1 MSIKIKN
8 ESIIRAYVSEVLIE
22 ELGRDYKGSL
32 GAHGISY
39 DSMPGIDTEIFHNT
53 LKDIYQAKV
62 TIKDYPE
69 LSTNL
74 RSFHSREDAQMF
86 LRTHVDK
93 AHRIIMNKI

>member
-1 MSIKIKN
+1 M
-8 ESIIRAYVSEVLIE
+8 E

-39 DSMPGIDTEIFHNT
+39 DSIPGIDTEIFYNT
-53 LKDIYQAKV
+53 LKGIYQAKV
-62 TIKDYPE
+62 TVKNHPE

-74 RSFHSREDAQMF
+74 KSFHSREDAQMF